1 MTWQGLLEGVA
12 FSEGAASRGLT
23 ALAPAG
29 GLLASYARWPQR
41 HSYSCPPLPGLPALE
56 RP

>member
-23 ALAPAG
+23 TLAPAG
-29 GLLASYARWPQR
+29 GLPVSYTRWPQR
-41 HSYSCPPLPGLPALE
+41 HSYSYPPLPGLPALE